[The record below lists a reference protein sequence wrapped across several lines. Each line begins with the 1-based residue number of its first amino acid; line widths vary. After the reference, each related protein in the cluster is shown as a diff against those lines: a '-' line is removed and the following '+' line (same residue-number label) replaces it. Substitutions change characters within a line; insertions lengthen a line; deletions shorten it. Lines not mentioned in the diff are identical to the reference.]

1 MNYIYDI
8 YLNFNNSFYDFYE
21 WNKRDKIIHIR
32 KIPTIKVSK
41 KDFYNIKYNKIKIS
55 KDFLKTIHN
64 KTEQFNN
71 NKIKYCTIISDE
83 KDIIAIKFDKNGI
96 NHMKSSLYIDE
107 KEEIINIIKKQK
119 EYKIKY
125 NILKKFKN
133 NFKTRFEIENEKY
146 ILNEL
151 NKIYLNKDYQ
161 KINYIC
167 LECFRKKEKNINE
180 AIKKIKK
187 EITKETDNFYKIFNI
202 FKSINQK

>member
-96 NHMKSSLYIDE
+96 NHMKSSLY
-107 KEEIINIIKKQK
+107 
-119 EYKIKY
+119 
-125 NILKKFKN
+125 
-133 NFKTRFEIENEKY
+133 T
-146 ILNEL
+146 
-151 NKIYLNKDYQ
+151 YLDFQY
-161 KINYIC
+161 
-167 LECFRKKEKNINE
+167 
-180 AIKKIKK
+180 
-187 EITKETDNFYKIFNI
+187 
-202 FKSINQK
+202 S